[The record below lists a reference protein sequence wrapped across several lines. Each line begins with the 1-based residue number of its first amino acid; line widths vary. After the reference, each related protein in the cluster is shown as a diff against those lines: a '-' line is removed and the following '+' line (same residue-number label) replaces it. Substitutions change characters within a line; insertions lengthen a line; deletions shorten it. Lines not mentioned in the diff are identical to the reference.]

1 MAQPNYI
8 QKTLKMKPEVTKIFE
23 DLEVWHD
30 YCRFN
35 MIEFKPSDLYKS
47 REYKEFQR
55 SINGHERRT
64 RRAAKVEE

>member
-23 DLEVWHD
+23 DLEAWHD

-35 MIEFKPSDLYKS
+35 MIDFKPSDLYKS
-47 REYKEFQR
+47 REYKDFQR
-55 SINGHERRT
+55 SIGNYERRPRKT
-64 RRAAKVEE
+64 VKSEE

>member
-23 DLEVWHD
+23 DLEAWYD

-35 MIEFKPSDLYKS
+35 MIEYKPSDLYKS
-47 REYKEFQR
+47 REYKDFQR
-55 SINGHERRT
+55 SIGNYERRPRKT
-64 RRAAKVEE
+64 AKVEN